1 MAAVTSTVVKESLEV
16 KLDELFKKL
25 TPPEGCFSDR
35 ISLHPWC
42 SICTE
47 YNLICYKT
55 HTFSCNR
62 TRRSSVIA

>member
-35 ISLHPWC
+35 ISLDP
-42 SICTE
+42 
-47 YNLICYKT
+47 Y
-55 HTFSCNR
+55 
-62 TRRSSVIA
+62 